1 MKLRFI
7 LLCSTLFASFASFAH
22 YKNWGHDHPHPDYN
36 ALHNWTNKEGKAI
49 SGHFKDFDEDTK
61 TLYIEHKGRKIN
73 IPFENLSEK
82 SQKLVRQFMR
92 EENKQ
97 TPQEPK
103 PEPQFIPK
111 DAAQKILLARI
122 ENLERMVIQRDKQVE
137 ALAKQIGMIH
147 DQKNRDIKSGNFKR
161 AMESMNR
168 QADEHN
174 LQDMQNRIERIEF
187 DRMSDGSGGF

>member
-1 MKLRFI
+1 MSNKVVLVTGNFNVLHEDLGNSWR
-7 LLCSTLFASFASFAH
+7 LSEFASAF
-22 YKNWGHDHPHPDYN
+22 G
-36 ALHNWTNKEGKAI
+36 LI
-49 SGHFKDFDEDTK
+49 Q
-61 TLYIEHKGRKIN
+61 L
-73 IPFENLSEK
+73 
-82 SQKLVRQFMR
+82 
-92 EENKQ
+92 
-97 TPQEPK
+97 
-103 PEPQFIPK
+103 
-111 DAAQKILLARI
+111 